1 MKNINQYLL
10 CMFIILLTLSFTYN
24 KKISLSPV
32 LSTHSICNTTIG
44 QSLVTLSSKSKF
56 SFINIEKQ
64 IGVGII
70 INCKHKIIVTNS
82 KISSKFTD
90 TTVTLPTGQ
99 KYTAKSIYDNPL
111 LYFSLLQIETE
122 DDIDCSQISLPKRR
136 SQNIKKDMPVIIY
149 GIRNEG
155 KFVYQSGIIEKT
167 KSNIS
172 LRYGAVYKIKH
183 TFSQEENKNLIAYNT
198 INELIATINP
208 KTSELIGI
216 NIINNIKEG
225 YSLTLNIQYIK
236 YALKSY
242 LRNTNKPII
251 ETGDIGIRLKPID
264 VRSASV
270 LYNYSTEKCGEGLN
284 FLVILNVLKNY
295 NSDNI
300 LFPNDIMISIN
311 NIKTSNDVRIVDRI
325 LNKNIGKEIEINLC
339 RNGESIIR
347 KVIVNNSQ
355 AYLTD
360 RLLYIKSEGF
370 VLRDVNI
377 VEMYQHTIIDMRGV
391 VLSFTNDSTCQEELK
406 NSEVLIKQINGKDID
421 NIDEFVKGVIDNCGL
436 NLIMSGFD
444 LVSYKTIVV
453 NSKWEAISK
462 EVELYDYD
470 FKDDDW
476 KLKKINLSELC

>member
-1 MKNINQYLL
+1 MIMY
-10 CMFIILLTLSFTYN
+10 MF
-24 KKISLSPV
+24 
-32 LSTHSICNTTIG
+32 
-44 QSLVTLSSKSKF
+44 
-56 SFINIEKQ
+56 
-64 IGVGII
+64 
-70 INCKHKIIVTNS
+70 
-82 KISSKFTD
+82 
-90 TTVTLPTGQ
+90 
-99 KYTAKSIYDNPL
+99 
-111 LYFSLLQIETE
+111 
-122 DDIDCSQISLPKRR
+122 R
-136 SQNIKKDMPVIIY
+136 
-149 GIRNEG
+149 
-155 KFVYQSGIIEKT
+155 
-167 KSNIS
+167 
-172 LRYGAVYKIKH
+172 
-183 TFSQEENKNLIAYNT
+183 
-198 INELIATINP
+198 
-208 KTSELIGI
+208 
-216 NIINNIKEG
+216 
-225 YSLTLNIQYIK
+225 
-236 YALKSY
+236 
-242 LRNTNKPII
+242 
-251 ETGDIGIRLKPID
+251 
-264 VRSASV
+264 
-270 LYNYSTEKCGEGLN
+270 
-284 FLVILNVLKNY
+284 LVIFQLLNVLKNY

-377 VEMYQHTIIDMRGV
+377 VEMYQHTMIDMRGV

-453 NSKWEAISK
+453 TSKSEAISK